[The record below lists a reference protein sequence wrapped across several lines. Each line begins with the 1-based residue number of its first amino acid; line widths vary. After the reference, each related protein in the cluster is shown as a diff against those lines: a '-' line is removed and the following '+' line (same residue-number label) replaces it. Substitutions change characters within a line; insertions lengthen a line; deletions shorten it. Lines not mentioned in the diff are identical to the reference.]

1 MVGEVLAINI
11 SKERGEKKSPID
23 EAFLQVEH
31 GIVGDAHSGEWHR
44 QVSLLSLSSFEKMRI
59 KGADVKYGDFAE
71 NISVGGIDVCTLPIG
86 TKLRI
91 GEALLE
97 VTQIG
102 KACHNQGCPIKQQV
116 GTCVMPVEGI
126 FTRVL
131 ESGKAKTGDK
141 VELV

>member
-1 MVGEVLAINI
+1 MGEVLAINI
-11 SKERGEKKSPID
+11 SSKRGEKKFSIP
-23 EAFLQVEH
+23 EAFLEVEH
-31 GIVGDAHSGEWHR
+31 GIVGDAHSGDWHR
-44 QVSLLSLSSFEKMRI
+44 QVSLLSLSSFEKMRV

-71 NISVGGIDVCTLPIG
+71 NISVGGIDVFTLPVG
-86 TKLRI
+86 TKIRI
-91 GEALLE
+91 GEALVE

-131 ESGKAKTGDK
+131 ESGKVVTGDK